1 MKTRNLCLL
10 VAALAVLGVLRWNS
24 PAAGADTSTAEV
36 MKQKLTHAQ
45 DILRGISLEDYAGI
59 EISARKL
66 KQLSQATG
74 WFARQTPEYELFT
87 AELRRQTD
95 ALERAAKNRNID
107 AATLAYF
114 QLTVSCVSC
123 HKYLRGA
130 KTAALEGFDTPTG
143 GSGIF

>member
-1 MKTRNLCLL
+1 MKTRNVCLL
-10 VAALAVLGVLRWNS
+10 AATLAAAGALWWNT
-24 PAAGADTSTAEV
+24 AATGADTSTAEV
-36 MKQKLTHAQ
+36 MKQKLAHAQ
-45 DILRGISLEDYAGI
+45 DLLRGISLEDYAAI
-59 EISARKL
+59 EVSARKL

-130 KTAALEGFDTPTG
+130 KVVRLDAPSRAAGL
-143 GSGIF
+143 

>member
-1 MKTRNLCLL
+1 MKARNACI
-10 VAALAVLGVLRWNS
+10 AAIIAVT
-24 PAAGADTSTAEV
+24 AGALWWNTAATGADVSTSEV
-36 MKQKLTHAQ
+36 MKQKLTHTQ
-45 DILRGISLEDYAGI
+45 DLLRGITLEDYAAI
-59 EISARKL
+59 EVSARKI

-87 AELRRQTD
+87 AELRRQSD

-123 HKYLRGA
+123 HKYLRGSKVVQLDA
-130 KTAALEGFDTPTG
+130 TAALAGL
-143 GSGIF
+143 